1 MCLNLFK
8 SRMHT
13 VFSDKHFA
21 FDDFCL
27 LGEEIGLTRD
37 YTLWLT
43 LGQFGNPTDLITTKF
58 YYAQEGSCV
67 RKFWRILEGMKRSDV
82 VDVIDEW
89 VMFECYE

>member
-1 MCLNLFK
+1 
-8 SRMHT
+8 MHT

-27 LGEEIGLTRD
+27 FGEEIGLTRD

-43 LGQFGNPTDLITTKF
+43 LGQFDNPTDLITTKF

-82 VDVIDEW
+82 ADVIDEW
-89 VMFECYE
+89 VMYECYE